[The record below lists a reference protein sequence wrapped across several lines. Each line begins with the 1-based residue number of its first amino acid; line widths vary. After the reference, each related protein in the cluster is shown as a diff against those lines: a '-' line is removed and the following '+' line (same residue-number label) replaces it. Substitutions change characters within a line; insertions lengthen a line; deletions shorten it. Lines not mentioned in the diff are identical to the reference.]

1 MASAGPFLMPPRQQ
15 TLRFEETFHGLSYFA
30 IMPRLDFSAIDG
42 DAPSVRLALR
52 RRADVTCGT

>member
-1 MASAGPFLMPPRQQ
+1 MPPRQQ
-15 TLRFEETFHGLSYFA
+15 TLRFEQTFHGLSYFA